1 MGWGAIAALGG
12 NAVTSL
18 IAANSAKKA
27 AEISANASAENTQ
40 KQIDWYREMANNAHQ
55 MEVEDLRKAG
65 LNPILSAG
73 GSTAG
78 AIASNGISPQMPD
91 TSGYAQSGAVLAQGI
106 QSGLQFMNDTKRVQ
120 NETKLAQAEV
130 AQKTIQTVGQQL
142 ENENLPKKQKAE
154 LINMMAQARK
164 TLAETQNT
172 QLDSAQK
179 SFQNKVWNAGNT
191 GLDIIKNAIEGFA
204 NEPTTNKPRKKS
216 NTGKN
221 NLKYFK
227 IENGKKTYL

>member
-1 MGWGAIAALGG
+1 MWKAIAGATAGIAGG
-12 NAVTSL
+12 L
-18 IAANSAKKA
+18 LAANSAKKA

-106 QSGLQFMNDTKRVQ
+106 QSGLQFMNDTKRLE
-120 NETKLAQAEV
+120 NETKTANAEV
-130 AQKTIQTVGQQL
+130 ALKTVETIGKQL
-142 ENENLPKKQKAE
+142 ENKYLPKKQKAE
-154 LINMMAQARK
+154 FIYLLAQAK
-164 TLAETQNT
+164 KILAETDNIK
-172 QLDSAQK
+172 LDSAQK
-179 SFQNKVWNAGNT
+179 AFQNKIWNAGNT
-191 GLDIIKNAIEGFA
+191 GLDIIKNAINGFV

-227 IENGKKTYL
+227 VENGKKTYL